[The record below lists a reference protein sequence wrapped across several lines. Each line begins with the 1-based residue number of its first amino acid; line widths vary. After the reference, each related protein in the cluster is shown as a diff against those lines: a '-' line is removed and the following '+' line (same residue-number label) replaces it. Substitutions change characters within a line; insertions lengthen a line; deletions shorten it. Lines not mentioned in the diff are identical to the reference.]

1 MDAILKKF
9 EYKYLPYEN
18 DLLEREIC
26 ALFPNRSLTSDGKNM
41 ILYGVEDSDL
51 PNLKRLTYIASFV
64 ISGKEYST
72 DQCIF
77 EHSANANG
85 RRQNTRYATHGLHE
99 YKGKFNPQIVRTI
112 INYLGLAPGE
122 KVLDPFC
129 GSGTTQVECALSGIY
144 SVGTDINPLAVEI
157 SNLKTSAL
165 SLDCAIAKQNLS
177 ELYGILCCE
186 SADVTINGD
195 SARHEYLLHWIPEKT
210 LFELEAVREYSRK
223 IDSNVGTLFILAASN
238 LIREYSLQEPLDLRI
253 RRRTTPMP
261 EKQFRD
267 AWKDQV
273 FQQIKCIELFQSTC
287 HGNIASGHAL
297 NADIRTIGELSDKFD
312 AAITSPPY
320 ATALPYIDTQRI
332 SLVWLELCDPAEI
345 MSLETSLIG
354 SREFYHINKEQLRS
368 DMLQNA
374 ASLPAEAYNLI
385 IELDNSLSPDDGFR
399 KRAVPLLLYRYF
411 SDMKQMFG
419 SVRNLLKPSAKYALV
434 VGNNKTT
441 IGGQTTIIDTPQLL
455 SIIAAN
461 HGWIVDELIPLQTY
475 QRYGLN
481 MKNAINHETLIILK
495 KDAV

>member
-26 ALFPNRSLTSDGKNM
+26 ALFPDCSLTIDGKTM
-41 ILYGVEDSDL
+41 TLHGVVDSDI
-51 PNLKRLTYIASFV
+51 PNLKRLTYISSFI
-64 ISGKEYST
+64 ISGEAYST

-77 EHSANANG
+77 EHSVNPNG
-85 RRQNTRYATHGLHE
+85 KRQNTRYATHGLHE

-112 INYLGLAPGE
+112 INYFGLTPGE

-129 GSGTTQVECALSGIY
+129 GSGTTQVECALSGIF

-165 SLDCAIAKQNLS
+165 SIDCNIAKQHLF
-177 ELYGILCCE
+177 ELHDLLCR
-186 SADVTINGD
+186 SSVGAGINGD
-195 SARHEYLLHWIPEKT
+195 PARREYLLHWIPEKT
-210 LFELEAVREYSRK
+210 LLELEKVREYSQK
-223 IDSNVGTLFILAASN
+223 INPTVGTLFILAASN

-253 RRRTTPMP
+253 RRRTTPLP
-261 EKQFRD
+261 EKQFGD
-267 AWKDQV
+267 AWKEQV
-273 FQQIKCIELFQSTC
+273 SQQISSIELFQRSF
-287 HGNIASGHAL
+287 HGNLAIGHAL
-297 NADIRTIGELSDKFD
+297 NADIRTIGDLPDEFD

-332 SLVWLELCDPAEI
+332 SLVWLGLCDPTEI

-368 DMLQNA
+368 DMLQNT
-374 ASLPAEAYNLI
+374 ASLPSEVYNLI
-385 IELDNSLSPDDGFR
+385 LELDNSLSPDDGFR

-419 SVRNLLKPSAKYALV
+419 SVRNLLKPYAKYALV

-441 IGGQTTIIDTPQLL
+441 IGGRTTVIDTPQLL
-455 SIIAAN
+455 AIIAAN